1 MSSGENTTSL
11 TNNGLFDFWGGGWV
25 SLEDRW
31 GMTGRLLQEKARQVY
46 LLPGKEHMTL
56 PWFDDEGKELYKHAE
71 DLQLHITR
79 LERILY
85 EEKTHGI

>member
-1 MSSGENTTSL
+1 MIRTPAWQDSLYRASIGVATLLDEIDNTV
-11 TNNGLFDFWGGGWV
+11 GFD
-25 SLEDRW
+25 EAD
-31 GMTGRLLQEKARQVY
+31 
-46 LLPGKEHMTL
+46 
-56 PWFDDEGKELYKHAE
+56 ELYRHAE

>member
-1 MSSGENTTSL
+1 MIRIPAWQDSLYRASIGVATLLDEIDNELGE
-11 TNNGLFDFWGGGWV
+11 D
-25 SLEDRW
+25 
-31 GMTGRLLQEKARQVY
+31 
-46 LLPGKEHMTL
+46 EHDT
-56 PWFDDEGKELYKHAE
+56 LYKHAS

>member
-1 MSSGENTTSL
+1 MAFRVPAWQDSLYRASIGVATLLDEIENHL
-11 TNNGLFDFWGGGWV
+11 GFD
-25 SLEDRW
+25 E
-31 GMTGRLLQEKARQVY
+31 
-46 LLPGKEHMTL
+46 
-56 PWFDDEGKELYKHAE
+56 DDEVYRHAA